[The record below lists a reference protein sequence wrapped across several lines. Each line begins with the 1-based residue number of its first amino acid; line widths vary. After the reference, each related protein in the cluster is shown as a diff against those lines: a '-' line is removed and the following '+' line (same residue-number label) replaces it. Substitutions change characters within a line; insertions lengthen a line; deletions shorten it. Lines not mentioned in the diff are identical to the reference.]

1 MVFLKKDPAAETARD
16 GHVGEGITL
25 LRAFLVEDESIIRE
39 TLRDTVPWTQ
49 CGYTFAGEAG
59 DGEMALPL
67 IRQAEPDVLITDIR
81 MPFMDGLALSELV
94 SREFPEMKIVI
105 ISGYDDFE
113 YAQQAISIGV
123 ERYLLKP
130 ITKNA
135 LLGVLEEIK
144 EKIEG
149 ERANRSY
156 LAQFHREAEE
166 YEQYTR
172 QVFFE
177 RMVAGQLSVRQI
189 YETAGRLDID
199 LRAQCYTIALFS
211 VLPESS
217 ASAEGYSEPGAR
229 LRDALLEHF
238 LKYPEYVLFRWNL
251 TTYAVLLKGDGARMD
266 ELSRRCVDTVRSRY
280 EAHAPERSW
289 YVAVGRPTQRL
300 STLPACFEEVS
311 RLWAYRHILPQQH
324 VLTADTVSFLTGT
337 GSDCQLDQLDA
348 GKVDPAILT
357 GVMQS
362 ASAQEIPSF
371 ADEYIHSVEEAL
383 GSKPFCQ
390 YLMLSVRFTAA
401 RFAASLGVPQQE
413 LFAPLACLGLVG
425 RNVTAADLKD
435 YLSAILLRTAE
446 LRDRAASSQFRSLLK
461 QVVTYIDQHFTD
473 ETLSLNQVAREV
485 NISANYLSAVFS
497 QEMGATF
504 TEYVTG
510 RRMDLAKNL
519 LRTTDK
525 RSGEVAA
532 AVGYKDPHYFSFLF
546 KKTQGCTPRDYR
558 GGGKRP

>member
-1 MVFLKKDPAAETARD
+1 M
-16 GHVGEGITL
+16 
-25 LRAFLVEDESIIRE
+25 LRLFLVEDESIIRE
-39 TLRDTVPWTQ
+39 TLRDTVPWAQ
-49 CGYTFAGEAG
+49 YGYTFAGEAG

-67 IRQAEPDVLITDIR
+67 IRQVKPDVLITDIR

-135 LLGVLEEIK
+135 LLEVLEEIK

-156 LAQFHREAEE
+156 LAQFHREAQE

-172 QVFFE
+172 RVFFE
-177 RMVAGQLSVRQI
+177 RMVAGQMSVQQI
-189 YETAGRLDID
+189 YEAAAKLDID
-199 LRAQCYTIALFS
+199 LRAQCYTIAFFS

-238 LKYPEYVLFRWNL
+238 LKYPEYVLLRWNL
-251 TTYAVLLKGDGARMD
+251 TTYAVLLKADTARME
-266 ELSRRCVDTVRSRY
+266 ELSRRCVDTVRNQY
-280 EAHAPERSW
+280 EAYAPEQSW

-337 GSDCQLDQLDA
+337 GTSSDCQLDQLDA
-348 GKVDPAILT
+348 GKVDPSILI

-362 ASAQEIPSF
+362 ASTQEVPSF
-371 ADEYIHSVEEAL
+371 ADGYIHSVEESL

-390 YLMLSVRFTAA
+390 YLMLSIRFTAA
-401 RFAASLGVPQQE
+401 RYAAALGISQQE
-413 LFAPLACLGLVG
+413 VFAPLTCLGMVG
-425 RNVTAADLKD
+425 RNVTAMDLKN
-435 YLSAILLRTAE
+435 YLSAILLRVIE
-446 LRDRAASSQFRSLLK
+446 LRDQAASSQFRSLLK
-461 QVVTYIDQHFTD
+461 QAVAYIDHHFTD

-510 RRMDLAKNL
+510 KRMDLAKNL

-546 KKTQGCTPRDYR
+546 KKIQGCTPRDYR
-558 GGGKRP
+558 GGGRRP

>member
-1 MVFLKKDPAAETARD
+1 M
-16 GHVGEGITL
+16 
-25 LRAFLVEDESIIRE
+25 LRVFLVEDESIIRE

-49 CGYTFAGEAG
+49 YGYTFAGEAG

-67 IRQAEPDVLITDIR
+67 IRQVKPDVLITDIR
-81 MPFMDGLALSELV
+81 MPFMDGLALSKLV

-144 EKIEG
+144 GKIE
-149 ERANRSY
+149 EDQANRSY
-156 LAQFHREAEE
+156 QAQFHREAQE

-172 QVFFE
+172 RMFFE
-177 RMVAGQLSVRQI
+177 RIVTRQLSVQQI
-189 YETAGRLDID
+189 YETAAKLDID
-199 LRAQCYTIALFS
+199 LRAQCYTIAFFS
-211 VLPESS
+211 VLPEHSG
-217 ASAEGYSEPGAR
+217 SAEAYSEPGAR

-238 LKYPEYVLFRWNL
+238 LKYPEYVLLRWNL
-251 TTYAVLLKGDGARMD
+251 TTYAVLLKSSTNKME
-266 ELSRRCVDTVRSRY
+266 ELTRRCINTVRAQY
-280 EAHAPERSW
+280 EIYAPEQSW
-289 YVAVGRPTQRL
+289 YVAVGRPTPRL

-311 RLWAYRHILPQQH
+311 RLWAYRHILPQQN

-337 GSDCQLDQLDA
+337 GSDSSLDHFDA

-371 ADEYIHSVEEAL
+371 VDEYIHSVEEAL
-383 GSKPFCQ
+383 SSKPFCQ

-401 RFAASLGVPQQE
+401 RFASSLGIPQQE
-413 LFAPLACLGLVG
+413 AFAPLTCLDLIGQSVL
-425 RNVTAADLKD
+425 AADLRE
-435 YLSAILLRTAE
+435 YLSAILLRVIE
-446 LRDRAASSQFRSLLK
+446 LRDQASSTQFRSLLK
-461 QVVTYIDQHFTD
+461 QAVAYIDSHYTD

-485 NISANYLSAVFS
+485 NISANYLSAIFS
-497 QEMGATF
+497 QEIGATF

-510 RRMDLAKNL
+510 KRMERAKEL

-525 RSGEVAA
+525 RSGEVAV
-532 AVGYKDPHYFSFLF
+532 AVGYRDPHYFSFLF

-558 GGGKRP
+558 GGGKRS

>member
-1 MVFLKKDPAAETARD
+1 
-16 GHVGEGITL
+16 
-25 LRAFLVEDESIIRE
+25 
-39 TLRDTVPWTQ
+39 
-49 CGYTFAGEAG
+49 
-59 DGEMALPL
+59 
-67 IRQAEPDVLITDIR
+67 
-81 MPFMDGLALSELV
+81 MDGLALSELV

-113 YAQQAISIGV
+113 YARQAIHIGV
-123 ERYLLKP
+123 DRYLLKP
-130 ITKNA
+130 ITKKA
-135 LLGVLEEIK
+135 LLDVLAELR
-144 EKIEG
+144 EKIES

-156 LAQFHREAEE
+156 LVQFHREAEE

-172 QVFFE
+172 RVFFE
-177 RMVAGQLSVRQI
+177 RIVAGQLSVQEI
-189 YETAGRLDID
+189 YESAAKLDID
-199 LRAQCYTIALFS
+199 LRAQCYTIAFFS
-211 VLPESS
+211 VLPAPSGP
-217 ASAEGYSEPGAR
+217 AYSEPGAR

-238 LKYPEYVLFRWNL
+238 LKYPEYILLRWNL
-251 TTYAVLLKGDGARMD
+251 TTYAVLLKGDAARM
-266 ELSRRCVDTVRSRY
+266 EALSRRCVETVRTQYASY
-280 EAHAPERSW
+280 APGQSW

-311 RLWAYRHILPQQH
+311 RLWAYRYILPRQH
-324 VLTADTVSFLTGT
+324 VLTSDTVSFLTGT
-337 GSDCQLDQLDA
+337 GSDCQLDHLDA

-362 ASAQEIPSF
+362 ASAQEVPSF
-371 ADEYIHSVEEAL
+371 ADEYIRSVEEAL

-390 YLMLSVRFTAA
+390 YLMLSARFTAA
-401 RFAASLGVPQQE
+401 RFAASLGVSQQE
-413 LFAPLACLGLVG
+413 ALAPLTCLELVG
-425 RNVTAADLKD
+425 RNVTAADLKG
-435 YLSAILLRTAE
+435 YLSAILLRVIE
-446 LRDRAASSQFRSLLK
+446 LRDQASSSQYRRLLK
-461 QVVTYIDQHFTD
+461 QAVAYIGGHFT
-473 ETLSLNQVAREV
+473 EESLSLNQVAQEV

-510 RRMDLAKNL
+510 NRMELAKEL

-532 AVGYKDPHYFSFLF
+532 AVGYRDPHYFSFLF

>member
-1 MVFLKKDPAAETARD
+1 M
-16 GHVGEGITL
+16 
-25 LRAFLVEDESIIRE
+25 LRVFLVEDESIIRE
-39 TLRDTVPWTQ
+39 TLRDTVPWAQ
-49 CGYTFAGEAG
+49 YGYAFAGEAG

-67 IRQAEPDVLITDIR
+67 IRQTKPDVLITDIR

-113 YAQQAISIGV
+113 YARQAIHIGV
-123 ERYLLKP
+123 DRYLLKP

-135 LLGVLEEIK
+135 LLGVLAELK

-149 ERANRSY
+149 ERANRGY
-156 LAQFHREAEE
+156 LAQFHRESQE

-172 QVFFE
+172 RVFFE
-177 RMVAGQLSVRQI
+177 RIVSGQLSVQQI
-189 YETAGRLDID
+189 YEAAGKLDID
-199 LRAQCYTIALFS
+199 LRAQCYTIAFFS
-211 VLPESS
+211 VLPERGGT
-217 ASAEGYSEPGAR
+217 AEAYSEPGAL

-238 LKYPEYVLFRWNL
+238 LKYPEYVLLRWNL
-251 TTYAVLLKGDGARMD
+251 STYAVLLKGDAAGME
-266 ELSRRCVDTVRSRY
+266 ELTARCVDTVRRAY
-280 EAHAPERSW
+280 ETYAPDQSW
-289 YVAVGRPTQRL
+289 YVAAGRPTQRL
-300 STLPACFEEVS
+300 SALPACYEEVS
-311 RLWAYRHILPQQH
+311 RLWAYRYILPRQH

-337 GSDCQLDQLDA
+337 DSDSSLDRLDA
-348 GKVDPAILT
+348 AKADPAILT
-357 GVMQS
+357 GFMQS
-362 ASAQEIPSF
+362 AIAQELPSF
-371 ADEYIHSVEEAL
+371 VDEYIRSVEEAL
-383 GSKPFCQ
+383 SSKPFCQ
-390 YLMLSVRFTAA
+390 YLMLSVRFAAA

-413 LFAPLACLGLVG
+413 ALAPLTVLDMVG
-425 RNVTAADLKD
+425 RSVTAADLKR
-435 YLSAILLRTAE
+435 YLSEILLRALE
-446 LRDRAASSQFRSLLK
+446 LRDRESSSQCSTLLK
-461 QVVTYIDQHFTD
+461 QAVAYIDSHYTD

-497 QEMGATF
+497 QETGETF

-510 RRMDLAKNL
+510 RRMDLAKEL

-532 AVGYKDPHYFSFLF
+532 AVGYRDPHYFSFLF

>member
-1 MVFLKKDPAAETARD
+1 M
-16 GHVGEGITL
+16 
-25 LRAFLVEDESIIRE
+25 LRVFLVEDESIIRE
-39 TLRDTVPWTQ
+39 TLRDTVPWSQ
-49 CGYTFAGEAG
+49 YGYSFAGEAG

-67 IRQAEPDVLITDIR
+67 IRQVKPDVLITDIR

-113 YAQQAISIGV
+113 YARQAINIGV
-123 ERYLLKP
+123 DRYLLKP
-130 ITKNA
+130 ITKKALLNA
-135 LLGVLEEIK
+135 LEELK

-149 ERANRSY
+149 ERANRSH

-172 QVFFE
+172 RVFFE
-177 RMVAGQLSVRQI
+177 RVVAGQLSVQEI
-189 YETAGRLDID
+189 YESAAKLDID
-199 LRAQCYTIALFS
+199 LRAQCYTIAFFS
-211 VLPESS
+211 VLPEP
-217 ASAEGYSEPGAR
+217 AGSAETYSEPGAR

-238 LKYPEYVLFRWNL
+238 LKYPEYILLRWNL
-251 TTYAVLLKGDGARMD
+251 TTYAVLLKGETAQME
-266 ELSRRCVDTVRSRY
+266 ELTRRCVDAVRSQY
-280 EAHAPERSW
+280 ALHAPEQNW
-289 YVAVGRPTQRL
+289 YVAAGRPTQRL
-300 STLPACFEEVS
+300 SALPACFEEVS
-311 RLWAYRHILPQQH
+311 RLWACRYILPRQH

-348 GKVDPAILT
+348 GKVDPAILS

-362 ASAQEIPSF
+362 ASTQEIPSF
-371 ADEYIHSVEEAL
+371 VDEYIRNVEEAL
-383 GSKPFCQ
+383 SSKPFCQ

-401 RFAASLGVPQQE
+401 RFAAALGVNQRE
-413 LFAPLACLGLVG
+413 AFAPLTCLELVG
-425 RNVTAADLKD
+425 RNVTAADLRG
-435 YLSAILLRTAE
+435 YLSSILLRIVE
-446 LRDRAASSQFRSLLK
+446 LRDQASSSQFRSLLK
-461 QVVTYIDQHFTD
+461 QAVAYIDSHFT
-473 ETLSLNQVAREV
+473 EESLSLNQVAREV

-504 TEYVTG
+504 TEYVTSK
-510 RRMDLAKNL
+510 RMDRAKEL

-532 AVGYKDPHYFSFLF
+532 AVGYRDPHYFSFLF

>member
-1 MVFLKKDPAAETARD
+1 
-16 GHVGEGITL
+16 
-25 LRAFLVEDESIIRE
+25 
-39 TLRDTVPWTQ
+39 
-49 CGYTFAGEAG
+49 
-59 DGEMALPL
+59 MALPL
-67 IRQAEPDVLITDIR
+67 IRQLKPDVLITDIR

-94 SREFPEMKIVI
+94 RREFPEMKIII

-113 YAQQAISIGV
+113 YARQAISIGV
-123 ERYLLKP
+123 DQYLLKP
-130 ITKNA
+130 ITKKA
-135 LLGVLEEIK
+135 LLDVLEELK
-144 EKIEG
+144 KKIEG

-156 LAQFHREAEE
+156 LAQFHQEAEE

-172 QVFFE
+172 RVFFE
-177 RMVAGQLSVRQI
+177 RVVAGQLSVQEI
-189 YETAGRLDID
+189 YESAAKLDID
-199 LRAQCYTIALFS
+199 LRAQCYTIAFFS

-217 ASAEGYSEPGAR
+217 GSAEVYSEPGAR

-238 LKYPEYVLFRWNL
+238 LKYPEYILLRWNL
-251 TTYAVLLKGDGARMD
+251 TTYAVLLKGETARME
-266 ELSRRCVDTVRSRY
+266 ELARRCVETVRSQY
-280 EAHAPERSW
+280 AAYAPEQNW
-289 YVAVGRPTQRL
+289 YVAIGRPTQRL

-324 VLTADTVSFLTGT
+324 VLTADSVSFLTGT
-337 GSDCQLDQLDA
+337 GGGNSQLDRLDA
-348 GKVDPAILT
+348 GKVDPAILL

-371 ADEYIHSVEEAL
+371 TDEYIHSVEEAL

-390 YLMLSVRFTAA
+390 YLMLSVRFTAD
-401 RFAASLGVPQQE
+401 RFAASLGVGRQE
-413 LFAPLACLGLVG
+413 AFAPLTCLDLVG
-425 RNVTAADLKD
+425 RNVTAADLKS
-435 YLSAILLRTAE
+435 YFSAILLRMVE
-446 LRDRAASSQFRSLLK
+446 LRDQASSSQCRQLLK
-461 QVVTYIDQHFTD
+461 QAMAYIDNHFT
-473 ETLSLNQVAREV
+473 EESLSLNQVAREV

-497 QEMGATF
+497 QEIGATF

-510 RRMDLAKNL
+510 KRMDRAKEL

-558 GGGKRP
+558 GGKRS